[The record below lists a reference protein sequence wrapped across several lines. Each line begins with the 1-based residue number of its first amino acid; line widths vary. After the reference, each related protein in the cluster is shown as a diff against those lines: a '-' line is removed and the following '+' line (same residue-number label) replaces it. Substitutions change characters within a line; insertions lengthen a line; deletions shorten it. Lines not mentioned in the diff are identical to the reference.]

1 MRKGIVVCVLLT
13 ALMLIP
19 VTIVSA
25 LPITS
30 VITIDGN
37 TISVTYTTS
46 SSVVSID
53 PSTPDYN
60 TEDGSVTYGG
70 IEYDMIAISSNDNA
84 NGGIADSDGN
94 VNVALSI
101 PENTPFVIRI
111 YNGENYR
118 IVTYVD
124 IDNVIL
130 NGQSGSHSYGAN
142 TQLSG
147 YNRYLCHYYEEYSNK
162 TYEYWNTSNWSK
174 VISNNGWF
182 YSDNGVVDISITAH
196 YDDGSG
202 RTAQNVFLYVILK
215 ND

>member
-1 MRKGIVVCVLLT
+1 MRKVLVACVLLT
-13 ALMLIP
+13 ALLLIP

-30 VITIDGN
+30 VTTIDGN

-60 TEDGSVTYGG
+60 TEDGSTTYKGV
-70 IEYDMIAISSNDNA
+70 EYGMITVSSKDNA

-111 YNGENYR
+111 YNGEDYR

-124 IDNVIL
+124 IDNVII

-142 TQLSG
+142 SQLSG
-147 YNRYLCHYYEEYSNK
+147 YNRYLCHYIDSYNSDVWNRSNIRDVIDNDGWYYSA
-162 TYEYWNTSNWSK
+162 
-174 VISNNGWF
+174 
-182 YSDNGVVDISITAH
+182 NGVVDISVTAH

>member
-1 MRKGIVVCVLLT
+1 MRTGIVACVLLT
-13 ALMLIP
+13 ALLLIP
-19 VTIVSA
+19 VTFVSA
-25 LPITS
+25 LPISS
-30 VITIDGN
+30 VTTIDGN
-37 TISVTYTTS
+37 SISVTYTTS

-60 TEDGSVTYGG
+60 TEDGSVTYSG
-70 IEYDMIAISSNDNA
+70 IEYDMIAISNKDNA

-94 VNVALSI
+94 VNVVLSI
-101 PENTPFVIRI
+101 PEDTPFVIRI
-111 YNGENYR
+111 RNGEDYR

-124 IDNVIL
+124 IDNVII

-147 YNRYLCHYYEEYSNK
+147 YNRYLCHYIDGTEQWYRSNFRDIVEHDGWYYS
-162 TYEYWNTSNWSK
+162 S
-174 VISNNGWF
+174 
-182 YSDNGVVDISITAH
+182 NGVVDISITAH

>member
-1 MRKGIVVCVLLT
+1 MRKGLVACVLLT
-13 ALMLIP
+13 ALLLVP

-25 LPITS
+25 LPISS
-30 VITIDGN
+30 VTTIDGN

-53 PSTPDYN
+53 PSTPDYD
-60 TEDGSVTYGG
+60 TEDGSTSYQGV
-70 IEYDMIAISSNDNA
+70 EYDMITISSKDNT

-111 YNGENYR
+111 YNGEDYR

-124 IDNVIL
+124 IDNVII

-147 YNRYLCHYYEEYSNK
+147 YNRYLCHYIDPYDNKKDVWNRSNFRDVVENDGWYYSA
-162 TYEYWNTSNWSK
+162 
-174 VISNNGWF
+174 
-182 YSDNGVVDISITAH
+182 DGVVDISITAH

>member
-1 MRKGIVVCVLLT
+1 MRKGIAACVLLT
-13 ALMLIP
+13 ALLLVP

-30 VITIDGN
+30 VTTIDGN
-37 TISVTYTTS
+37 TISVTYIS
-46 SSVVSID
+46 SNIPITID

-60 TEDGSVTYGG
+60 TEGGSTTYKGV
-70 IEYDMIAISSNDNA
+70 EYDMITISSKDNA

-111 YNGENYR
+111 YNGEDYR

-124 IDNVIL
+124 IDNVII
-130 NGQSGSHSYGAN
+130 NGQSSSHSYGAN

-147 YNRYLCHYYEEYSNK
+147 FNRYLCHYIDGTEQWNRSNFKDVVDHDGWYYSA
-162 TYEYWNTSNWSK
+162 
-174 VISNNGWF
+174 
-182 YSDNGVVDISITAH
+182 DGVVDISITAH

>member
-1 MRKGIVVCVLLT
+1 MRKGIVACVLLT
-13 ALMLIP
+13 ALLLIP

-30 VITIDGN
+30 VTTIDGN

-111 YNGENYR
+111 YNGEDYR

-124 IDNVIL
+124 IDNVII

-142 TQLSG
+142 SQLSG
-147 YNRYLCHYYEEYSNK
+147 YNRYLCHYIDSYNSDVWNRSNIRD
-162 TYEYWNTSNWSK
+162 
-174 VISNNGWF
+174 VIDNNGWY
-182 YSDNGVVDISITAH
+182 YSANGVVDISITAH

>member
-1 MRKGIVVCVLLT
+1 MRTGIVACVLLT
-13 ALMLIP
+13 ALLLIP
-19 VTIVSA
+19 VTFVSA
-25 LPITS
+25 LPISS
-30 VITIDGN
+30 VTTIDGN
-37 TISVTYTTS
+37 SISVTYTTS

-60 TEDGSVTYGG
+60 TEDGSVTYSG
-70 IEYDMIAISSNDNA
+70 IEYDMIAISNKDNA

-94 VNVALSI
+94 VNVVLSI
-101 PENTPFVIRI
+101 PEDTPFVIRI
-111 YNGENYR
+111 RNGEDYR
-118 IVTYVD
+118 IVTYLD
-124 IDNVIL
+124 IDNVII

-147 YNRYLCHYYEEYSNK
+147 YNRYLCHYIDGTEQWYRSNFRDIVEHDGWYYS
-162 TYEYWNTSNWSK
+162 S
-174 VISNNGWF
+174 
-182 YSDNGVVDISITAH
+182 NGVVDISITAH

>member
-1 MRKGIVVCVLLT
+1 MSKGIVACVLLT
-13 ALMLIP
+13 ALLLIP

-30 VITIDGN
+30 VTTIDGN
-37 TISVTYTTS
+37 TLSVTYTTS

-60 TEDGSVTYGG
+60 TEDGSTTYKGV
-70 IEYDMIAISSNDNA
+70 EYGMITVSSKDNT

-94 VNVALSI
+94 VNIALSI

-111 YNGENYR
+111 YNGEQYR

-124 IDNVIL
+124 IDNVII

-147 YNRYLCHYYEEYSNK
+147 YNRYLCHYIDSYNNDVWNRSNIRD
-162 TYEYWNTSNWSK
+162 
-174 VISNNGWF
+174 VIDNNGWY
-182 YSDNGVVDISITAH
+182 YSADGVVDISITAH

>member
-1 MRKGIVVCVLLT
+1 MRKVLVACVLLT
-13 ALMLIP
+13 ALLLIP

-30 VITIDGN
+30 VTTIDGN

-46 SSVVSID
+46 SSIVSID

-60 TEDGSVTYGG
+60 TEDGSTTYKGV
-70 IEYDMIAISSNDNA
+70 EYDMIAISSKDNA

-111 YNGENYR
+111 YNGEQYR

-124 IDNVIL
+124 INNVII

-142 TQLSG
+142 SQLSG
-147 YNRYLCHYYEEYSNK
+147 YNRYLCHYIDGTEQWNRSNFAD
-162 TYEYWNTSNWSK
+162 
-174 VISNNGWF
+174 VVAHNGWY
-182 YSDNGVVDISITAH
+182 YSADGVVDISITAH